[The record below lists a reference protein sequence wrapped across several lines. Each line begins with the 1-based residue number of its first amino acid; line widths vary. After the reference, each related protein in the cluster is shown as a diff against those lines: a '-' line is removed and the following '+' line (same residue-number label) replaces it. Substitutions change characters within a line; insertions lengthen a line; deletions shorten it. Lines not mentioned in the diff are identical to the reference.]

1 MVAPVVIS
9 GKSSMTC
16 KSKVPHIALPTRR
29 EADPPDLTCSRS
41 RHTPA
46 AMNTKF
52 VMVAPL
58 VKSGRSFVS
67 LTNHCKL
74 CLRQSPMPGLA
85 LNIRNR
91 EMSIVCPI
99 NVCIGQDRHMAWNL
113 PLKSGSQRW
122 VKPPVA
128 QGHKLHNAIIL
139 LVLIH
144 TTTIIIYKTLYDN
157 YYFFL

>member
-9 GKSSMTC
+9 GRSSMTC

-52 VMVAPL
+52 VMVAPYDQAEA
-58 VKSGRSFVS
+58 FVS
-67 LTNHCKL
+67 LTYHCKL
-74 CLRQSPMPGLA
+74 CLRQSPISGLA

-91 EMSIVCPI
+91 EMSVVCPI
-99 NVCIGQDRHMAWNL
+99 NVYIGQDRHIA
-113 PLKSGSQRW
+113 
-122 VKPPVA
+122 
-128 QGHKLHNAIIL
+128 
-139 LVLIH
+139 
-144 TTTIIIYKTLYDN
+144 
-157 YYFFL
+157 